1 MIGIETTFNT
11 EVLDRLSIALQA
23 TPEII
28 QDVVRVDVQPVV
40 VDYVENTLS
49 AYPGPIKP
57 GSFKRHAT
65 PKQLRYVMAKIR
77 RGEWTGRTGALK
89 KAWQTLVEA
98 IPAGA
103 SIRARNLSTVAKY
116 IVGDRQQA
124 YHAETGWPLARNR
137 ALDLHR
143 IVYLKVSERFIIR
156 FVDKV
161 RR

>member
-11 EVLDRLSIALQA
+11 EPLDRLSIAFKA

-28 QDVVRVDVQPVV
+28 QDVVRIDAQPLV
-40 VDYVENTLS
+40 VDYVETTLS

-57 GSFKRHAT
+57 GSFRRHAT

-89 KAWQTLVEA
+89 QAWQTLFENVTTGA
-98 IPAGA
+98 I
-103 SIRARNLSTVAKY
+103 IRVRNLSTVAKY

-124 YHAETGWPLARNR
+124 FHTETGWPKARTR
-137 ALDLHR
+137 TVELRR
-143 IVYLKVSERFIIR
+143 IVYLSVSESFIRR
-156 FVDKV
+156 FVAQV
-161 RR
+161 HR